1 MSEFLDSD
9 AEVYHSDA
17 EVYDSGDER
26 LINLSE
32 PQTQTELFSDS
43 EDEDDI
49 VVERSEVIL
58 KEQIDIDIFTILN
71 ESIKYSD
78 MSDEHKKR
86 WAKFAKDVKPDKNGR
101 YEVKYSQKSIC
112 GISGRMF
119 GNGSQSLPRQIK
131 GSLIS
136 NLYYDVD
143 IVNSGAVI
151 LYHLGNDYRTKDYL
165 PDAITKYLS
174 NREYYLKGLAKRLK
188 MSREDAKALLISIIN
203 GGSKKVAKSDSWL
216 ANFSKGCEMLRN
228 KILTDNDY
236 QFKSYRRY
244 MKEEEEK
251 KAEANGKK
259 PKDKEGIRNSFVAQK
274 VYELENHIIQSL
286 VAFLEKKGFISN
298 KDYILCFD
306 GVCIP
311 RQNNDMK
318 LLEEAL
324 AEFKPV
330 DKKGMP
336 IEHFN
341 LKIKPFEELD
351 AKYTQKPLTHRDIYL
366 SDDYY
371 WDDFLNELLEL
382 GPFKIEGFLQKNL
395 PRVCFM
401 LNDSLDTIIQKK
413 DKDNMFVM
421 VKLSTIQPLVELLL
435 GYSSVNGE
443 PYIKAKSVGYLIS
456 YFPQYIKRYNS
467 VVFDPF
473 NRHGVKNFN
482 RFTKLKATKLEKANP
497 DLIQP
502 ILYHIKECWVDG
514 NEEHY
519 NYFLNWFRQVF
530 TTYKAKKAIVLYS
543 LEQQIGKGMLIN
555 NFLIPLVFGS
565 DYGMS
570 VVGLSSATDKFNS
583 LMLNRLFINL
593 DETSC
598 LENVRNK
605 SAFDVLKKRI
615 TDTTIEITAK
625 YKDTVITEDYSNYII
640 TTNNLVSLNIE
651 QGDNRYFVPKVS
663 TKFQHNEEYFNKL
676 SKSFT
681 QEVADHFYTWILER
695 PEASIERIP
704 MTAEKLSITRS
715 GLSNAV
721 KFLIDVKTGE
731 YKIDEEDVYDG
742 LIKATILYAHFK
754 KWTEQGGERLTARN
768 MFGSQI
774 SPTYIQKKRR
784 NDGIYYNLDTLDVDK
799 FIGDE

>member
-1 MSEFLDSD
+1 MSTE
-9 AEVYHSDA
+9 
-17 EVYDSGDER
+17 ER
-26 LINLSE
+26 K
-32 PQTQTELFSDS
+32 TVDKELFSDS
-43 EDEDDI
+43 DNEQGMEEKKPQMEIQKREI
-49 VVERSEVIL
+49 VLTERVNMDVFYTL
-58 KEQIDIDIFTILN
+58 KE
-71 ESIKYSD
+71 SIQYSD
-78 MSDEHKKR
+78 LSVEEKKR
-86 WAKFAKDVKPDKNGR
+86 FSKFIKENRPDKNGL
-101 YEVKYSQKSIC
+101 YQVKYSQKSVGDIF
-112 GISGRMF
+112 GRMI
-119 GNGSQSLPRQIK
+119 GSGVQSLPRAIK

-136 NLYYDVD
+136 DLYYDID
-143 IVNSGAVI
+143 MVNAGVVL
-151 LYHLGNDYRTKDYL
+151 LYHLGKRSGEDDIYLPTLIDYL
-165 PDAITKYLS
+165 K
-174 NREYYLKGLAKRLK
+174 NREPTLRKLTKSTNLTRDELKKVLIVVMNGGNHPLVKSNKWIRSFKECCYLLRNNI
-188 MSREDAKALLISIIN
+188 RENNTTEYDAYEAYAESQNEQAKAN
-203 GGSKKVAKSDSWL
+203 KKELPIKNIVASYVSQ
-216 ANFSKGCEMLRN
+216 
-228 KILTDNDY
+228 KI
-236 QFKSYRRY
+236 
-244 MKEEEEK
+244 
-251 KAEANGKK
+251 
-259 PKDKEGIRNSFVAQK
+259 
-274 VYELENHIIQSL
+274 YELENYVITQFVYYL
-286 VAFLEKKGFISN
+286 KEKGFLIGN
-298 KDYILCFD
+298 DYILCFD
-306 GVCIP
+306 GVCVP
-311 RQNNDMK
+311 RLNNDIR
-318 LLEEAL
+318 LLEEAING
-324 AEFKPV
+324 FKAY
-330 DKKGMP
+330 DMNENEIGYFK
-336 IEHFN
+336 

-382 GPFKIEGFLQKNL
+382 GPFEIEGFLQKNL
-395 PRVCFM
+395 SRVCFM

-413 DKDNMFVM
+413 DKDNMLVM
-421 VKLSTIQPLVELLL
+421 VKLSTIQPLVDLVL
-435 GYSSVNGE
+435 GYSILTGE
-443 PYIKAKSVGYLIS
+443 PIIKSKSVGYLIS

-473 NRHGVKNFN
+473 KRNNAKKFN

-663 TKFQHNEEYFNKL
+663 PKFQHNEEYFNKL
-676 SKSFT
+676 SKAFT

-731 YKIDEEDVYDG
+731 YKIDEEDVFDG
-742 LIKATILYAHFK
+742 FVKATTLYAHFK

-784 NDGIYYNLDTLDVDK
+784 NDGIYYNLTTLNVDK
-799 FIGDE
+799 FIGEE